1 MRRDRVIACAILSI
15 VGFALSGTV
24 NAKVYDCL
32 MEPMQTVEISSP
44 VAGVLDTVLVKRG
57 DPVKKGQVIATLDSR
72 TERAAMEAAKLRS
85 EAMGPTLT
93 ARKKF
98 EFSQQKYERR
108 KLMAND
114 QLMTGQ
120 ERDDAEAEL
129 RIAQAELQ
137 TAQENRG
144 IAAREYAQ
152 QASLVA
158 QRTLRSPFDG
168 VVLDRLLSPGEL
180 TESSGTKKGILKL
193 AQIHP
198 IRVHLVLP
206 EQLFGRLKAGES
218 VNVQPQYTGA
228 RTLTAKVTQIDRLID
243 AASGTFAVF
252 MAVPNPDLSIP
263 AGMRCKVEL

>member
-1 MRRDRVIACAILSI
+1 MRPGSIQACVVLSI
-15 VGFALSGTV
+15 LAWGWISAAH
-24 NAKVYDCL
+24 AKSYDCL

-44 VAGVLDTVLVKRG
+44 VAGVLETVRVKRG
-57 DPVKKGQVIATLDSR
+57 DPVKKGQVIATLDAR
-72 TERAAMEAAKLRS
+72 AERAAIEAAKLRS

-93 ARKKF
+93 ARKKI
-98 EFSQQKYERR
+98 EFSAQKYERR
-108 KLMAND
+108 KQMAESNLMP
-114 QLMTGQ
+114 GQ

-137 TAQENRG
+137 TAQENRS

-180 TESSGTKKGILKL
+180 TESSGTKKAILKL
-193 AQIHP
+193 AQINP

-206 EQLFGRLKAGES
+206 EQLFGRLKVGETVS
-218 VNVQPQYTGA
+218 VQPQYTGA
-228 RTLTAKVTQIDRLID
+228 RLVSAKVSQIDRLID

-252 MAVPNPDLSIP
+252 MTVPNADLAIP
-263 AGMRCKVEL
+263 AGMRCKVDL

>member
-1 MRRDRVIACAILSI
+1 MRRGRVIASAILP
-15 VGFALSGTV
+15 VLGFAFSASCQ
-24 NAKVYDCL
+24 AKAYDCL

-44 VAGVLDTVLVKRG
+44 VAGVLETVLVKRG

-93 ARKKF
+93 ARKKI

-228 RTLTAKVTQIDRLID
+228 RTLAAKVTQIDRLID

>member
-1 MRRDRVIACAILSI
+1 MQRGRIQVSAILLML
-15 VGFALSGTV
+15 GLAFSG
-24 NAKVYDCL
+24 AAFSRAYDCL

-44 VAGVLDTVLVKRG
+44 VAGVLETVLVKRG

-85 EAMGPTLT
+85 EAMGPTQT
-93 ARKKF
+93 ARKKI

-137 TAQENRG
+137 TAQENRA

-206 EQLFGRLKAGES
+206 EQLFGRLKIGDA
-218 VNVQPQYTGA
+218 VNVQPQYAGA
-228 RTLTAKVTQIDRLID
+228 RLLAAKVSQIDRLID

-252 MAVPNPDLSIP
+252 MTIPNPDLSIP